1 MYKQIFDIKP
11 MHGIDI
17 PLSNAL
23 LRKYSKGAY
32 KALHTT
38 NYDQSREKLD
48 FEIVT
53 CGKIIPLNK
62 NYNIPARMADILKK
76 REIQDPNERW
86 YKAKLPVGRPR
97 YRTIASI
104 IIGGTAER
112 MRELAFGNQLVNY
125 EIESDM
131 DNSLVKRQKTI
142 ENWAVDVYNYIAKE
156 FGEENILSFIVHL
169 DEKNPHVH
177 CMIIPISECNK
188 ISWKSVFGGNKY
200 ESISRF
206 RHLNDSF
213 ALVSKKYGMT
223 RGEDIKRTG
232 ASHKDYYTYL
242 KEENRKLK
250 EENKLLKEKLQRLN
264 VKG

>member
-1 MYKQIFDIKP
+1 
-11 MHGIDI
+11 
-17 PLSNAL
+17 
-23 LRKYSKGAY
+23 
-32 KALHTT
+32 
-38 NYDQSREKLD
+38 
-48 FEIVT
+48 
-53 CGKIIPLNK
+53 
-62 NYNIPARMADILKK
+62 
-76 REIQDPNERW
+76 
-86 YKAKLPVGRPR
+86 
-97 YRTIASI
+97 
-104 IIGGTAER
+104 
-112 MRELAFGNQLVNY
+112 
-125 EIESDM
+125 
-131 DNSLVKRQKTI
+131 
-142 ENWAVDVYNYIAKE
+142 
-156 FGEENILSFIVHL
+156 
-169 DEKNPHVH
+169 
-177 CMIIPISECNK
+177 MIIPISECNK